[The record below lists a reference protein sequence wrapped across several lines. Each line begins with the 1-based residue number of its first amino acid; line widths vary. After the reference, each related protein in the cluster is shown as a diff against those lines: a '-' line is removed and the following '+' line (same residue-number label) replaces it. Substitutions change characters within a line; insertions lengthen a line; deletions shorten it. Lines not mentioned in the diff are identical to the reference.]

1 MNYQYLLQNSLNY
14 TNSISLQSTLKPQLE
29 LNYETKIGTKIDTRI
44 VDITV
49 SFSKETSI
57 PLSIIKN
64 NSSLEAIVLYLKDVS
79 KMRYSQIAQLLNRD
93 QRTIWVTYANAKKKA
108 MHLELGDD
116 IQLSI
121 PASIFTSRNFSILE
135 SIVFYLKID
144 HALTF
149 NQISEL
155 LGKNYRTIWTVYRR
169 ALAKFSNEQR

>member
-1 MNYQYLLQNSLNY
+1 LITRISRYNSLILEGNI
-14 TNSISLQSTLKPQLE
+14 NSIKHH
-29 LNYETKIGTKIDTRI
+29 
-44 VDITV
+44 
-49 SFSKETSI
+49 
-57 PLSIIKN
+57 KN

-93 QRTIWVTYANAKKKA
+93 QRTIWSHMPTPKKKA

-169 ALAKFSNEQR
+169 ALANFQMNKDEQ